1 MFETL
6 FSFFYLKAPRTVSSA
21 ISLGLSLDFFPVSF
35 FFSSLGELT
44 RVEETYPQYP
54 ECTCQRVS
62 SIKLFSYR
70 NNSGFRGGGLG
81 LKVKSTKQKICV
93 ERRVVLIFVWSGFV
107 VCCSNKVRTILTMD
121 CTSVSSLIQR
131 FGVCKCCLLSCPW
144 KSAFLVLFNNRVT
157 GKGGCV

>member
-70 NNSGFRGGGLG
+70 NNSGFRGGTGTE
-81 LKVKSTKQKICV
+81 SKIDKIENLCRTSCRANFCLV
-93 ERRVVLIFVWSGFV
+93 GI
-107 VCCSNKVRTILTMD
+107 CS
-121 CTSVSSLIQR
+121 
-131 FGVCKCCLLSCPW
+131 LL
-144 KSAFLVLFNNRVT
+144 FE
-157 GKGGCV
+157 